1 MHIYLIDFEYVIFMR
16 DYDIDEARDILK
28 SQNPVNLKIIP
39 HVEERW
45 LERDFEINY
54 TVDCLL
60 NTVPLSIS
68 KTYYNRFK
76 LIYPHETKST
86 MDLYVIIEISDNE
99 NVSIITVYPEEKK
112 RREHERK
119 H

>member
-1 MHIYLIDFEYVIFMR
+1 MR
-16 DYDIDEARDILK
+16 DYDIDESRDILK

-60 NTVPLSIS
+60 NKVPLSIS

>member
-1 MHIYLIDFEYVIFMR
+1 MIL
-16 DYDIDEARDILK
+16 EARDILK

-60 NTVPLSIS
+60 NKVPLSIS

>member
-1 MHIYLIDFEYVIFMR
+1 MR
-16 DYDIDEARDILK
+16 DYNIDKAREILK
-28 SQNPVNLKIIP
+28 SQNPSNLKIIP

-54 TVDCLL
+54 TVNCLL
-60 NTVPLSIS
+60 NTIPLSIS

-76 LIYPHETKST
+76 LIYPHETKPT
-86 MDLYVIIEISDNE
+86 MDLYVIIEIGDDE
-99 NVSIITVYPEEKK
+99 NVTIITANTEEKK

>member
-1 MHIYLIDFEYVIFMR
+1 MR

-28 SQNPVNLKIIP
+28 SQDPVNLKIIP

-60 NTVPLSIS
+60 NKVPLSIS

>member
-1 MHIYLIDFEYVIFMR
+1 MR

-28 SQNPVNLKIIP
+28 SQDPVNLKIIP
-39 HVEERW
+39 HVEQRW

-60 NTVPLSIS
+60 NKVPLSIS
-68 KTYYNRFK
+68 KTYHNRFK

>member
-1 MHIYLIDFEYVIFMR
+1 MR
-16 DYDIDEARDILK
+16 DYNIDEAREILK
-28 SQNPVNLKIIP
+28 SQNPNNLKIIP

-60 NTVPLSIS
+60 NTVPLSIT

>member
-1 MHIYLIDFEYVIFMR
+1 MISVR
-16 DYDIDEARDILK
+16 DYNIDEAREILK
-28 SQNPVNLKIIP
+28 SQDPNNLKIIP

-54 TVDCLL
+54 TVDCLV
-60 NTVPLSIS
+60 NKIPLSIS

-76 LIYPHETKST
+76 LIYPHETKPT
-86 MDLYVIIEISDNE
+86 MDLYVIVEISDE
-99 NVSIITVYPEEKK
+99 GDVSVITVYPDEKK

-119 H
+119 IR

>member
-1 MHIYLIDFEYVIFMR
+1 MR
-16 DYDIDEARDILK
+16 DYDIDEDRDILK
-28 SQNPVNLKIIP
+28 SQDPVNLKIIP

-68 KTYYNRFK
+68 KTFYNRFK

>member
-1 MHIYLIDFEYVIFMR
+1 MR

-28 SQNPVNLKIIP
+28 SQDPVNLKIIP

-68 KTYYNRFK
+68 KTFYNRFK

>member
-1 MHIYLIDFEYVIFMR
+1 MIFVR
-16 DYDIDEARDILK
+16 DYNIDEAREILK
-28 SQNPVNLKIIP
+28 SQDPDNLKIIP

-60 NTVPLSIS
+60 NKVPLSIS

-86 MDLYVIIEISDNE
+86 MDLYVIIEISDDE
-99 NVSIITVYPEEKK
+99 NVSVITVYPEEKK

-119 H
+119 RR

>member
-1 MHIYLIDFEYVIFMR
+1 MR
-16 DYDIDEARDILK
+16 DYNIDKAREILK
-28 SQNPVNLKIIP
+28 SQNPSNLKIIP

-54 TVDCLL
+54 TVNCLL
-60 NTVPLSIS
+60 NTIPLSIS

-76 LIYPHETKST
+76 LIYPHETKPT
-86 MDLYVIIEISDNE
+86 MDLYVIIEIGDDE
-99 NVSIITVYPEEKK
+99 NVTIITAYPEEKK
-112 RREHERK
+112 RREHERE

>member
-1 MHIYLIDFEYVIFMR
+1 MR
-16 DYDIDEARDILK
+16 DYNIDEAWEILK
-28 SQNPVNLKIIP
+28 SQSPNNLKIIP

-60 NTVPLSIS
+60 NTIPLAIS
-68 KTYYNRFK
+68 KTFHNRFK
-76 LIYPHETKST
+76 LIYPHETKPT
-86 MDLYVIIEISDNE
+86 MDLYVIIEISDDE
-99 NVSIITVYPEEKK
+99 NVSVITAYPEEKK

>member
-1 MHIYLIDFEYVIFMR
+1 MR

-54 TVDCLL
+54 TVNCLL

>member
-1 MHIYLIDFEYVIFMR
+1 MR
-16 DYDIDEARDILK
+16 DYNIDKAREILK
-28 SQNPVNLKIIP
+28 SQNPSNLKIIP

-54 TVDCLL
+54 TVNCLL
-60 NTVPLSIS
+60 NTIPLSIS

-76 LIYPHETKST
+76 LIYPHETKLT
-86 MDLYVIIEISDNE
+86 MDLYVIIEISDDE
-99 NVSIITVYPEEKK
+99 NVTVITVYPEEKK

>member
-1 MHIYLIDFEYVIFMR
+1 MR

-28 SQNPVNLKIIP
+28 SQDPVNLKIIP

-60 NTVPLSIS
+60 NKVPLSIS
-68 KTYYNRFK
+68 KTYHNRFK

>member
-1 MHIYLIDFEYVIFMR
+1 MR

-28 SQNPVNLKIIP
+28 SQDPINLKIIP

-60 NTVPLSIS
+60 NKVPLSIS

>member
-76 LIYPHETKST
+76 LIYPMKQNLQWIC
-86 MDLYVIIEISDNE
+86 M
-99 NVSIITVYPEEKK
+99 
-112 RREHERK
+112 
-119 H
+119 